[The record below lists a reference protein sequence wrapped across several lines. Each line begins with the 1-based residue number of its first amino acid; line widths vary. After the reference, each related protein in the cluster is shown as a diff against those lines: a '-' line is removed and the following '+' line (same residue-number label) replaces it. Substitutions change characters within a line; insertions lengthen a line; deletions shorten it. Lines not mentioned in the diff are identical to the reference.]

1 MLRELAWRILRGGA
15 PVALREVDRVARE
28 EELDPRDRGLLRRI
42 VGTEVRR
49 RATLRVLRDRFASG
63 KPDADLSALLHVGL
77 VQLFFLDQVP
87 DHAAVSETV
96 GVAREAF
103 GPKKAGYVN
112 AVLRAAIAARRE
124 GESGDPRRDLPL
136 RPWHFV
142 EPVFSDPAEHPLLWF
157 EEALSLPAPLAK
169 RWIRRYGEDR
179 AKALAVGAL
188 VEPDLSLR
196 LAANRSDVEPALAEL
211 GCEPRHGA
219 HPRIRLVSAKHAETV
234 LASELFRSGAVS
246 VQGETALRSAELVR
260 AREGERVLD
269 ACAAPGGK
277 TAVLAESGASVVAC
291 DSNPERLARV
301 RAGLERQHL
310 GSRVALVSSDAAAA
324 FLPES
329 FDAVLADVPCSNT
342 GVLAARPE
350 ARWRFG
356 PATSRSLAEL
366 QTRILSGAAER
377 VRRGGRLV
385 YSTCSL
391 EPEENRRRIE
401 SFLGERPEFALEEE
415 IEAPPDPGGAAG
427 PVDGGYAASMRRA

>member
-1 MLRELAWRILRGGA
+1 MVRELAWRILRGGA

-28 EELDPRDRGLLRRI
+28 EALDPRDRGLLRRI

-49 RATLRVLRDRFASG
+49 RATLRVLRERFASG
-63 KPDADLSALLHVGL
+63 KPDPDLSALLHVGL

-96 GVAREAF
+96 GVARVAF

-124 GESGDPRRDLPL
+124 GASGDPRTDLAL

-142 EPVFSDPAEHPLLWF
+142 EPVFADPAEHPLLWF
-157 EEALSLPAPLAK
+157 EGALSLPAPIAK
-169 RWIRRYGEDR
+169 RWIRRYGEER
-179 AKALAVGAL
+179 AKALAIGAL

-196 LAANRSDVEPALAEL
+196 IAAGRSDVDPALADLRCEL
-211 GCEPRHGA
+211 RPGT
-219 HPRIRLVSAKHAETV
+219 HPRIRLVPAKHAEAV
-234 LASELFRSGAVS
+234 LASDLFRSGAIS

-260 AREGERVLD
+260 AREGERVID
-269 ACAAPGGK
+269 TCAAPGGK
-277 TAVLAESGASVVAC
+277 TAVLAESGASVVAS
-291 DSNPERLARV
+291 DSSSERLARV
-301 RAGLERQHL
+301 REGLRRL
-310 GSRVALVSSDAAAA
+310 GLLQRSALVASDAASA
-324 FLPES
+324 FLPET

-356 PATSRSLAEL
+356 PATMRSLSDL
-366 QTRILSGAAER
+366 QIRILRGAADR

-391 EPEENRRRIE
+391 EPEENRKRIE
-401 SFLGERPEFALEEE
+401 AFLETRSEFALEEE
-415 IEAPPDPGGAAG
+415 IEALPDPSGPSG
-427 PVDGGYAASMRRA
+427 PVDGGYAASLRRA

>member
-1 MLRELAWRILRGGA
+1 MVRELAWRILRGGA
-15 PVALREVDRVARE
+15 PVALREVDRAARE
-28 EELDPRDRGLLRRI
+28 EGLDPRDRGLLRRI

-49 RATLRVLRDRFASG
+49 RATLRALRERFASG

-96 GVAREAF
+96 GVAREAY

-112 AVLRAAIAARRE
+112 AVLRAAIAGRRE
-124 GESGDPRRDLPL
+124 GASGDPRRDLEL
-136 RPWHFV
+136 RPWHFA
-142 EPVFSDPAEHPLLWF
+142 EPVFADPAEHPLLWF
-157 EEALSLPAPLAK
+157 EGALSLPAPIAK
-169 RWIRRYGEDR
+169 RWIRRYGEER
-179 AKALAVGAL
+179 TKELALAAL

-196 LAANRSDVEPALAEL
+196 VAAGRSDVDAALADL
-211 GCEPRHGA
+211 GGEPRSGA
-219 HPRIRLVSAKHAETV
+219 HPRIRLVSAAHAETL
-234 LASELFRSGAVS
+234 LASEVFRSGAIS
-246 VQGETALRSAELVR
+246 VQGETALRSAELVQ

-277 TAVLAESGASVVAC
+277 TAVLAESGARVVAC
-291 DSNPERLARV
+291 DSSPSRLARV
-301 RAGLERQHL
+301 REGLRRL
-310 GSRVALVSSDAAAA
+310 DLLARATLVATDAAAA
-324 FLPES
+324 FLPET

-356 PATSRSLAEL
+356 PATTRSLADL
-366 QTRILSGAAER
+366 QLRILRGAAER

-391 EPEENRRRIE
+391 EPEENRRRVE
-401 SFLGERPEFALEEE
+401 TFLGERSDFALEQE
-415 IEAPPDPGGAAG
+415 IEALPDPSGSTG
-427 PVDGGYAASMRRA
+427 PVDGGYAASLRRA